1 MEMTSNLSTPCIGMS
16 IICKT
21 GNCAIN
27 TGLILFFISELF
39 SKVAAEDME
48 FSQDQDS
55 DFEIPDFGNSTS
67 DYSEVE
73 ESKLQ
78 KC

>member
-1 MEMTSNLSTPCIGMS
+1 
-16 IICKT
+16 
-21 GNCAIN
+21 
-27 TGLILFFISELF
+27 LF
-39 SKVAAEDME
+39 SKIAAEDME